1 MRSVCGEMRRRV
13 CLSGRNPQAS
23 VKKPSAGTWLLG
35 TAVGVAE
42 AGPSAGA
49 HRAVI
54 WLFPVNLS
62 TAS

>member
-1 MRSVCGEMRRRV
+1 MRSLCGGMRRRV
-13 CLSGRNPQAS
+13 SLSGRNLQAS

-42 AGPSAGA
+42 VGPSAGA
-49 HRAVI
+49 HRIVI
-54 WLFPVNLS
+54 WLFPVSLS